1 NASGVTSRP
10 VTPVPPV
17 EITTSISGSAIQALS
32 WATIAAWS
40 SRTIFLAATLW
51 PSRTIMSARLRPDLS
66 SASVRVSETVRTA
79 MFTGR
84 NGRDSSIFGMADT
97 GLRAVIESGIDR
109 PLARGKR
116 IEVRRRLAQAQPV
129 DPIIRHDLVDEQP
142 RFPVGNAFDEQ
153 QRVAVLAGRRFHAGQ
168 NVRSA
173 VIGDREIEQV
183 AVHPIVAEQLDD
195 VLLRQ
200 RQVDGGIR
208 NRAMNA
214 GMRRHGARGARHELH
229 QARRAR

>member
-79 MFTGR
+79 ILTGR
-84 NGRDSSIFGMADT
+84 NGRDSSIFGMADR
-97 GLRAVIESGIDR
+97 GLRAVVESGIDR
-109 PLARGKR
+109 PLAGGKCVQ
-116 IEVRRRLAQAQPV
+116 IWRRLSQPQPV
-129 DPIIRHDLVDEQP
+129 NPIVRHHLMDEQP
-142 RFPVGNAFDEQ
+142 GFAVGNSLDEQ
-153 QRVAVLAGRRFHAGQ
+153 QRVAILARVLDARERVGA
-168 NVRSA
+168 A
-173 VIGDREIEQV
+173 IIGHREIEQV
-183 AVHPIVAEQLDD
+183 AVDPVVVEQLDD
-195 VLLRQ
+195 ILLGQ

-214 GMRRHGARGARHELH
+214 GMSRHRARRARHELH
-229 QARRAR
+229 QP